1 MGIHGDGP
9 YHEPM
14 RVHHLAFRTRDLTRL
29 ERFYTDVLGLSITRR
44 DEDRSVW
51 LRAGGTILMLEL
63 CDAQEPQIQ
72 AETKELVAFAI
83 EAADAP
89 RWRRALETHAVAI
102 EAETAYTLY
111 FRDPDGRRI
120 GLSHF

>member
-1 MGIHGDGP
+1 
-9 YHEPM
+9 M

-29 ERFYTDVLGLSITRR
+29 ERFYTDVLGLSIARR
-44 DEDRSVW
+44 DGERSVW
-51 LRAGGTILMLEL
+51 LRAGGTVLMLEL
-63 CDAQEPQIQ
+63 GEEGEPEIHR
-72 AETKELVAFAI
+72 ESKELVAFGI
-83 EAADAP
+83 EAPDVP
-89 RWRRALETHAVAI
+89 RWRRVLETNGVPV

>member
-1 MGIHGDGP
+1 
-9 YHEPM
+9 M

-29 ERFYTDVLGLSITRR
+29 ERFYTDALGLSIARR
-44 DEDRSVW
+44 DGERSVW
-51 LRAGGTILMLEL
+51 LRAAGTILMLEQA
-63 CDAQEPQIQ
+63 DEGEP
-72 AETKELVAFAI
+72 EVTSGTKELVAFGI
-83 EAADAP
+83 EAPDVA
-89 RWRRALETHAVAI
+89 RWRRVLEANGIPI